1 MNTKCNDP
9 RVITSFNTLN
19 GLVQFGIKHNH
30 FIPIHNISI
39 YLDGKLKYLDDN
51 NEQQYVSSLIKDIKE
66 LPEARWLNHLY
77 FIDHAGNEIF
87 FKKYISQKHDLN
99 FT

>member
-19 GLVQFGIKHNH
+19 GLVQFGIKHKD
-30 FIPIHNISI
+30 FIYIHNISI
-39 YLDGKLKYLDDN
+39 NQHGNLKYLDDN
-51 NEQQYVSSLIKDIKE
+51 NEQQYVSSLIKHTAK
-66 LPEARWLNHLY
+66 LQKARWLNHLY
-77 FIDHAGNEIF
+77 FIDHTGNEIF
-87 FKKYISQKHDLN
+87 FKKYISQKHGIN